1 VVNDKQRLEM
11 RTIEVKYKS
20 PEAVIIQGDVKLG
33 ESVVIS
39 PIRNPIQGMEVVTME
54 KVNDNNG

>member
-1 VVNDKQRLEM
+1 M